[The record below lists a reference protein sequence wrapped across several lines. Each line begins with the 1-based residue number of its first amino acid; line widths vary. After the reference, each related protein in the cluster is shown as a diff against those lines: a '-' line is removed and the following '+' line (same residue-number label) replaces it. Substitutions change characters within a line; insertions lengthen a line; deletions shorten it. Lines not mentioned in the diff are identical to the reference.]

1 MIGGTKAKPYERR
14 VAKTQ
19 KQPERVT
26 KATTRGSIGTD
37 KSTPEYKE
45 YKKYL
50 NRVGSC
56 NKNLI
61 LSTMKAS
68 KETIEKI
75 IEKKDINELINGFM
89 EIKMRGGGKI
99 RGGGFGIPISSVYLI
114 EILKKLKEGEDVIL
128 SVYDQLHSVLKKG
141 VELLQFV
148 SKKGVE
154 LLQFVSNKENCLEQF
169 LTYLVG
175 DNIKKL
181 IEYYIIGTIAMST
194 DPIEIVKKFIDI
206 IVLIKPT
213 IIPLI
218 GGTISIITGK
228 YISAITKY
236 YGEKAQNDAKNKAIE
251 LQRKLN
257 DFVNMSDEETVGSI
271 NNAANELHKTFIDTL
286 DSIPIMDEQ
295 EKKEFMNEVEA
306 GLIQEQE
313 DLRTKVG
320 ELHKAL
326 SVKER
331 YKMRQQQKI
340 NEAAMQVEGQEG
352 VNGGGGRRHRKT
364 KKHHKKSQKKYRKKS
379 HKRHHKKK

>member
-1 MIGGTKAKPYERR
+1 M
-14 VAKTQ
+14 
-19 KQPERVT
+19 
-26 KATTRGSIGTD
+26 
-37 KSTPEYKE
+37 
-45 YKKYL
+45 
-50 NRVGSC
+50 
-56 NKNLI
+56 
-61 LSTMKAS
+61 
-68 KETIEKI
+68 
-75 IEKKDINELINGFM
+75 
-89 EIKMRGGGKI
+89 
-99 RGGGFGIPISSVYLI
+99 
-114 EILKKLKEGEDVIL
+114 
-128 SVYDQLHSVLKKG
+128 YDQLHSVLKKG

-181 IEYYIIGTIAMST
+181 IEYYIIGTIVMST

-236 YGEKAQNDAKNKAIE
+236 YGEKAQDDAKNKAIE
-251 LQRKLN
+251 LQTKLN
-257 DFVNMSDEETVGSI
+257 DFVNMSDEAAVGSI

-286 DSIPIMDEQ
+286 GSIPIMDEQ
-295 EKKEFMNEVEA
+295 EKKDFMNEVEA

-340 NEAAMQVEGQEG
+340 NEAAMQEEGQEEG
-352 VNGGGGRRHRKT
+352 ENGGGGRRHRKT

>member
-1 MIGGTKAKPYERR
+1 MNGRNEKPVAKASRKSPRKAKPTEKY
-14 VAKTQ
+14 Q
-19 KQPERVT
+19 
-26 KATTRGSIGTD
+26 
-37 KSTPEYKE
+37 EYQ
-45 YKKYL
+45 KYL
-50 NRVGSC
+50 NRLRLC
-56 NKNLI
+56 DLKI
-61 LSTMKAS
+61 KKKIY
-68 KETIEKI
+68 KEVTIQDNAAKT
-75 IEKKDINELINGFM
+75 KDINELIDGFTNM
-89 EIKMRGGGKI
+89 EINVGNMSGGGI
-99 RGGGFGIPISSVYLI
+99 AIPLGSSYLTA
-114 EILKKLKEGEDVIL
+114 ILKKLKEGEDVIL
-128 SVYDQLHSVLKKG
+128 SVYDQLHSVL
-141 VELLQFV
+141 
-148 SKKGVE
+148 KKGVE

-236 YGEKAQNDAKNKAIE
+236 YGEKAQDDAKNKAIE
-251 LQRKLN
+251 LQTKLN
-257 DFVNMSDEETVGSI
+257 EFVNMSDEETVGSI

-286 DSIPIMDEQ
+286 GSIPIMDEQ

-340 NEAAMQVEGQEG
+340 NEAAMQVEEQEG